1 MEFNAQ
7 NREDA
12 FLEIMRK
19 APAEEPERQYYFMD
33 RVRDLVEEKKA
44 VGYAAKFMVN
54 VIGCQMSAKDGE
66 KLGGILEACGY
77 TESQDDRD
85 CDVILFTTCT
95 VRENANQKLY
105 GRIGRLKHQ
114 VENRPGMVLGITGC
128 MMQEAEEVETIRKK
142 YPYVKLIFGTHN
154 VYKLAELLFET
165 LWKDQRTVEVIEDTK
180 LIVENLPSER
190 KFRFKASV
198 NISYGCNNFCTY
210 CIVPYVR
217 GREKSRNA
225 RDILQECERLVQD
238 GVKEITL
245 LGQNVNSYGND
256 LAEGAV
262 SFPELLRMVAAIP
275 GLRRIRFMTSNPKD
289 LSDALIQVMKEEP
302 KICRHLHLPLQS
314 GSSALLKRMNR
325 HYTKESYL
333 TLVRKIREELPDM
346 SLTTDII
353 VGFPGE
359 TDADFRDTIEV
370 VQEAKYDSAFTFIY
384 SKRSG
389 TPAAAWEPVDPEVVK
404 ARFAQLLEVVKQ
416 SSAENEGKDEGRIME
431 VLVEEKDNEKP
442 GFLTG
447 RLSNN
452 ILVHFEGSDDLIGEL
467 VSVRLDQSMGF
478 YYYGTLV
485 NE

>member
-1 MEFNAQ
+1 
-7 NREDA
+7 
-12 FLEIMRK
+12 
-19 APAEEPERQYYFMD
+19 
-33 RVRDLVEEKKA
+33 
-44 VGYAAKFMVN
+44 
-54 VIGCQMSAKDGE
+54 
-66 KLGGILEACGY
+66 
-77 TESQDDRD
+77 
-85 CDVILFTTCT
+85 
-95 VRENANQKLY
+95 
-105 GRIGRLKHQ
+105 
-114 VENRPGMVLGITGC
+114 
-128 MMQEAEEVETIRKK
+128 
-142 YPYVKLIFGTHN
+142 
-154 VYKLAELLFET
+154 
-165 LWKDQRTVEVIEDTK
+165 
-180 LIVENLPSER
+180 
-190 KFRFKASV
+190 
-198 NISYGCNNFCTY
+198 
-210 CIVPYVR
+210 
-217 GREKSRNA
+217 
-225 RDILQECERLVQD
+225 
-238 GVKEITL
+238 
-245 LGQNVNSYGND
+245 
-256 LAEGAV
+256 
-262 SFPELLRMVAAIP
+262 
-275 GLRRIRFMTSNPKD
+275 MTSNPKD

-333 TLVRKIREELPDM
+333 ELVRKIRKELPDM

-452 ILVHFEGSDDLIGEL
+452 ILVHFEGSDALIGEL